1 MTLLRNDSVAT
12 ELNERRADRNIKK
25 KIQQQSRNININK
38 QDGNA
43 DHLRPGS
50 ILEEKA
56 TSFRSVGARRGDR
69 YINGIVKRRR
79 KRRKKST
86 INQASIAR
94 VMTSRRAKKKFL
106 ITIQRRMFGIPLLL
120 LILAMMMSFNQL
132 SYLLIFL
139 LLLLLLLLFDRRSEW
154 SD

>member
-94 VMTSRRAKKKFL
+94 VMTSRRAKKNVSYYNPAADVWDSFTFADSCDDDVFQSTF
-106 ITIQRRMFGIPLLL
+106 ISVDIPPPPPPPS
-120 LILAMMMSFNQL
+120 I
-132 SYLLIFL
+132 I
-139 LLLLLLLLFDRRSEW
+139 
-154 SD
+154 